1 MSCAQYINL
10 TPHTINTQVTL
21 QDGTIE
27 YRAFPPSGNVARCK
41 VGQEEVGV
49 FGNIPIVRSTY
60 GVVEG
65 LPEPEPEAGHIYI
78 VSTVVAQQCPD
89 RADVVSPDTGP
100 TAIRNDKGQVTAVI
114 RFQSFFQGFNG

>member
-1 MSCAQYINL
+1 MSYAQYINL
-10 TPHTINTQVTL
+10 TPHTINTQVTF

-41 VGQEEVGV
+41 PGYEEVGV
-49 FGNIPIVRSTY
+49 FGGIPLVRSTF
-60 GVVEG
+60 GPVEG
-65 LPEPEPEAGHIYI
+65 LPEWEPEAGQIYI